1 MAKAYT
7 IENKTIILKREL
19 TELDQFVKHFLAI
32 LTHYSDYLLVS
43 GYVSI
48 STGRTRGT
56 EDVDLLIPVMN
67 KVKFIQLFQALQK
80 EDFWCYQSDVPEE
93 AYEYHKDLL
102 NIRFARKGE
111 MFPNMEVIPIDS
123 SRRAKCFEFNHPLK
137 MRVEEFEFKVP
148 PLEFEILYKEMIL
161 KGEKDIA
168 DAKHLRIVFADILL
182 EEKFKE
188 YKPIILRELS

>member
-19 TELDQFVKHFLAI
+19 TELDKFVQHFLAI

-67 KVKFIQLFQALQK
+67 KVKFIQLFNALQT
-80 EDFWCYQSDVPEE
+80 
-93 AYEYHKDLL
+93 
-102 NIRFARKGE
+102 
-111 MFPNMEVIPIDS
+111 
-123 SRRAKCFEFNHPLK
+123 
-137 MRVEEFEFKVP
+137 
-148 PLEFEILYKEMIL
+148 
-161 KGEKDIA
+161 
-168 DAKHLRIVFADILL
+168 
-182 EEKFKE
+182 
-188 YKPIILRELS
+188 